1 MTVEIVWPTTVRPE
15 SCTFRVVTRTVFSS
29 SPMRRGRRVFGSI
42 VEQWVVQMSFSQRGE
57 EVWAPIDG
65 ALSLLDGPSGILRM
79 WDSAHFIPAGVA
91 AGLNRSNY
99 NALGIGA
106 PFSDDT
112 YFSDGK
118 GWLDASAWGAI
129 ATAQPA
135 GSEFVTITGLVPSQ
149 DVSIAASDRF
159 EIGGY
164 LYKAARPAASDAD
177 GNALVNIRPRLRL
190 PVLPGDAVKFA
201 YPTSPF
207 QLADD
212 EQGGIQIDTP
222 MFGSWGLSLVEVVP

>member
-1 MTVEIVWPTTVRPE
+1 MTVEIAWPTTVRPD

-29 SPMRRGRRVFGSI
+29 SPMRRARRAFGSI
-42 VEQWVVQMSFSQRGE
+42 VDQWTVQASFSQRGE
-57 EVWAPIDG
+57 EEWASIEG
-65 ALSLLDGPSGILRM
+65 LLSLLDGPSGIIRM
-79 WDSAHFIPAGVA
+79 WDPAHFVPSGMA

-99 NALGIGA
+99 QSLGNGA
-106 PFSDDT
+106 PFSDGT
-112 YFSDGK
+112 YFSDGR
-118 GWLDASAWGAI
+118 GWLDVSAWGAI
-129 ATAQPA
+129 GAAQPA
-135 GSEFVTITGLVPSQ
+135 GSEFVAISGLVASQ
-149 DVSIAASDRF
+149 GVSIAAGDRF

-164 LYKAARPAASDAD
+164 LYKAARPAASDAG

-190 PVLPGDAVKFA
+190 PVLPGDPVKFA

-212 EQGGIQIDTP
+212 EQGAVQIDAP